1 MLAGALEISLMADLS
16 RLNDDM
22 QRAKGLTNDSMGAMA
37 GAMAIVQKAIDA
49 MSQAETAR
57 ASVFSRTMDETK
69 RLLGIVKGAAD
80 QTAKSLAELKI
91 NPDALSVPD
100 SAYQDLNTWQ
110 ERYAAAIGTGM
121 AVGMEK
127 LKTGFDETKSYI
139 ETKVVI
145 WGVALAIGVTA
156 AVAGAV
162 YSAYKAISF
171 GVGLLTGESYKSAN
185 IDALVA
191 MNKEVA
197 ELQGPLQVT
206 ATRASALN
214 ETFKTLGVSAG
225 DYTSAILGVAS
236 ATRSNGD
243 ELDRL
248 GVKYKDQR
256 GELLDTKTVM
266 QNASDVLAT
275 YTAGWDRD
283 QAAKAIG
290 IGSEKQIQDALSVTA
305 EKIQTAKDRL
315 IEYGL
320 IIGPGTQEAIKK
332 YEDSMRA
339 FGRETDLTSQGFKR
353 AIADNIMPILTDLS
367 DFFRE
372 GFPAAVQVFRGSI
385 ATITTL
391 FYGLKTGVYIVAE
404 SVLGSVQAIGMGLS
418 SVIAA
423 TSLAMS
429 GDFASAKAALVT
441 GWEDAK
447 NRLGGIGDNIVGQV
461 RNNNK
466 AMALA
471 WGEDSLNADK
481 AAESIAKSG
490 KKWVAAEKEKA
501 AATQA
506 ASDVYGVL
514 MAQIDKEMQSATQAI
529 EMQRALTASEKFR
542 TETLGKIDEAMRKGN
557 ITMEQAIELESAMHD
572 AEGQRATADYL
583 LEKIKMTHELY
594 LENLKLVESYEKTIK
609 GEADQSKALKLEIE
623 MMALTLK
630 GQAELTRT
638 RSEAIIVTKQMELA
652 SIQAADAETGTM
664 SRQQIALAEEIRL
677 MQERNGLLGD
687 KAALQQSINNFKT
700 AWESVDRTA
709 HDVFVSVAE
718 NGSNAF
724 KKIGQTLKSAVLDL
738 LYQMTLKKW
747 LFDITASATGTA
759 TGVAN
764 AATGGVMS
772 AVNGASSL
780 NSIYGAGTQA
790 LYGGAAGS
798 SSAGLMYANGVGM
811 VGGDSIGA
819 LAAANGQWAG
829 VAGASSLAQGTAGA
843 AALEVGGTTAAGGG
857 ITAGLASVP
866 VYGWIALAAIAAYA
880 VFSKESKPSSSTGDA
895 AMQFDA
901 AGKQI
906 GKVDNSQAAYKAY
919 NNPAYDNIVT
929 GLQADY
935 ASKAKALGIGA
946 VESGFGFAG
955 NTGKG
960 GEKQNIAI
968 IGQAGN
974 SKYESGEVEK
984 SDANMQLLAA
994 RAVFAALQGSDL
1006 PKFLKGSFDGLVA
1019 GNMQTADIANAITG
1033 AQALKGLHDNVL
1045 KMPFAGL
1052 ADLSYTAMQGLLGL
1066 TGGVQ
1071 GLTTGLASYYNN
1083 YYSAAE
1089 KTAATTKQVSEALAA
1104 VNVVMPK
1111 TREEFRAQM
1120 DAAIALGD
1128 AGAPMVAALL
1138 SVENAFAG
1146 IVPAAASAAD
1156 ALVQMQAQLQSK
1168 ISNVIA
1174 DYASSDEVR
1183 NFQAGGIQQ
1192 TLAGGGVNLS
1202 VEQILSATRADARA
1216 LYDSYAATGNTAA
1229 QSAILEA
1236 AKAFAALTPA
1246 VQAQTAQANA
1256 FGAGSSGSSSGGAGL
1271 TSAVN
1276 AMTTAANNI
1285 VSAMQSLTQSLLVTG
1300 GPDGVARLEAQFAI
1314 EVAQAKA
1321 GDLAAAQDLP
1331 ALSKLLADAY
1341 KTSSASAVEQSVNTA
1356 RIVQSLGTV
1365 VTANGGQLPN
1375 LSTPANGVNTAGSQQ
1390 LAMLQQQ
1397 FTSMTTQLATIVRNT
1412 GSAAG
1417 TLTAAAQG
1425 GQPLMTVVTV

>member
-1 MLAGALEISLMADLS
+1 MIAGTLEIQMLANLARLQSDMDQAKGIVGQSMRSIEQAVDLAKTAFVALAGVASVGAFAGMIKDSIEGAARLHDLAIQTGATVEALSGLASIGKFSGQNAESIGNAMNKLAKNMAGATEDTKGTGQALQALNITFGDFKNLSPDQQMVAVSKAMDQFADGSGKAAVAMALYGKEGAKMLPFLKDLAIAGEIQAKVTTAQARMADDFSDNLIRLKASGEAWKKELALGLLPAMNLGVQAFIDVTNGTNGLRDGIRSLAADGSLKSWAQGAITAATYVIDAFGDIKRVALSVGMTIGGVSAIIGSSFGAIGSATGLALKGDFAGALEASREASAQQKFIWSDLKSDLAKTWTDPSFGTQMRARMAAL
-16 RLNDDM
+16 
-22 QRAKGLTNDSMGAMA
+22 
-37 GAMAIVQKAIDA
+37 
-49 MSQAETAR
+49 
-57 ASVFSRTMDETK
+57 
-69 RLLGIVKGAAD
+69 
-80 QTAKSLAELKI
+80 
-91 NPDALSVPD
+91 DAL
-100 SAYQDLNTWQ
+100 
-110 ERYAAAIGTGM
+110 
-121 AVGMEK
+121 
-127 LKTGFDETKSYI
+127 
-139 ETKVVI
+139 
-145 WGVALAIGVTA
+145 
-156 AVAGAV
+156 GA
-162 YSAYKAISF
+162 
-171 GVGLLTGESYKSAN
+171 T
-185 IDALVA
+185 
-191 MNKEVA
+191 
-197 ELQGPLQVT
+197 
-206 ATRASALN
+206 
-214 ETFKTLGVSAG
+214 
-225 DYTSAILGVAS
+225 
-236 ATRSNGD
+236 
-243 ELDRL
+243 
-248 GVKYKDQR
+248 
-256 GELLDTKTVM
+256 
-266 QNASDVLAT
+266 
-275 YTAGWDRD
+275 
-283 QAAKAIG
+283 
-290 IGSEKQIQDALSVTA
+290 
-305 EKIQTAKDRL
+305 
-315 IEYGL
+315 
-320 IIGPGTQEAIKK
+320 
-332 YEDSMRA
+332 
-339 FGRETDLTSQGFKR
+339 
-353 AIADNIMPILTDLS
+353 
-367 DFFRE
+367 
-372 GFPAAVQVFRGSI
+372 
-385 ATITTL
+385 
-391 FYGLKTGVYIVAE
+391 AE
-404 SVLGSVQAIGMGLS
+404 SVKPKIDFTNV
-418 SVIAA
+418 
-423 TSLAMS
+423 LAKN
-429 GDFASAKAALVT
+429 AKATAI
-441 GWEDAK
+441 K
-447 NRLGGIGDNIVGQV
+447 
-461 RNNNK
+461 
-466 AMALA
+466 
-471 WGEDSLNADK
+471 
-481 AAESIAKSG
+481 AESDA
-490 KKWVAAEKEKA
+490 
-501 AATQA
+501 
-506 ASDVYGVL
+506 YGVL
-514 MAQIDKEMQSATQAI
+514 LAAINKEMEVATQQI
-529 EMQRALTASEKFR
+529 EQQRALTASEKFR
-542 TETLGKIDEAMRKGN
+542 IETLKKIEEEMRKGN

-583 LEKIKMTHELY
+583 MEKIKMTHELY

-638 RSEAIIVTKQMELA
+638 RGEAIIVTKQMELA
-652 SIQAADAETGTM
+652 SIKAADAETGTM

-677 MQERNGLLGD
+677 MQERNGLLID

-780 NSIYGAGTQA
+780 NSIYGAGSQA

-811 VGGDSIGA
+811 VGGDAIGA

-829 VAGASSLAQGTAGA
+829 VAGASSLAHGTAGA

-857 ITAGLASVP
+857 ITSGLASVP

-895 AMQFDA
+895 AMAFDA

-906 GKVDNSQAAYKAY
+906 SKVDNSRAAYKAY

-960 GEKQNIAI
+960 GEKANIAI

-1128 AGAPMVAALL
+1128 AGAPTVAALL

-1146 IVPAAASAAD
+1146 IAPAVAGAAG

-1174 DYASSDEVR
+1174 DYASSDEVK
-1183 NFQAGGIQQ
+1183 NFQANGIKQ

-1202 VEQILSATRADARA
+1202 VAQILSATRADARA

-1229 QSAILEA
+1229 QSAILDA
-1236 AKAFAALTPA
+1236 AKAFATLTPA
-1246 VQAQTAQANA
+1246 VQAQAAQANA
-1256 FGAGSSGSSSGGAGL
+1256 FGAGSSGGSSGGAGL
-1271 TSAVN
+1271 TSAVS

-1341 KTSSASAVEQSVNTA
+1341 KTSSESAVEQSVNTA

-1365 VTANGGQLPN
+1365 VTANGGQVPN
-1375 LSTPANGVNTAGSQQ
+1375 LSTSANGVNTAGSQQ

-1397 FTSMTTQLATIVRNT
+1397 FSSMTTQLATIVRNT
-1412 GSAAG
+1412 GSTAG

-1425 GQPLMTVVTV
+1425 GQPLMTVATV